1 MYIKLFLNSIN
12 TFPHLWDM
20 LEYWTSKWVNVYIA
34 HYKLKGDV
42 ANSNEG

>member
-1 MYIKLFLNSIN
+1 MYIKLFLNSTN
-12 TFPHLWDM
+12 TFPHLSDVLKYM
-20 LEYWTSKWVNVYIA
+20 ASKWVNVYIP

>member
-1 MYIKLFLNSIN
+1 MMHGQTKIQ
-12 TFPHLWDM
+12 
-20 LEYWTSKWVNVYIA
+20 VYIP